1 MKVRQPGRV
10 TRIASGC
17 SESEIA
23 QEQKW
28 FDEYVVPLSN
38 RFEIHFTPQY
48 NVVKNYVYFNK
59 PFGVRHWMEHA
70 THLGLNSDG
79 KTVHNEDTVV
89 IVLDPDMILLRPV
102 THDFSNEL
110 ETIVNEFRRDGEEA
124 TMLVTHGKPFAQ
136 IYGIGD
142 YWRKFNLTAIAGSD
156 SPAHLVTEQDGRG
169 YYPAGPPYLATA
181 RDMYQISLK
190 WTEFARPVH
199 LEYPHLLAEMFAYCI
214 AAAHLK
220 LPHQMIESLMISN
233 VGAGGEG
240 WALVDAIETAEEI
253 CPFAME
259 PNHDRYPLPTVI
271 HYCQRYLVGSSF
283 FAKREMPHDFF
294 TCESPLLLEPQ
305 SNLATLDFTLSM
317 DIFEQKET
325 LDKRTAKRDAFMIC
339 AIIAALNNASLYF
352 KEQHCENPNKQKSL
366 DLHSKPKPKLSLFKN
381 TSALSLFKNTSALL

>member
-1 MKVRQPGRV
+1 
-10 TRIASGC
+10 
-17 SESEIA
+17 
-23 QEQKW
+23 
-28 FDEYVVPLSN
+28 
-38 RFEIHFTPQY
+38 
-48 NVVKNYVYFNK
+48 VVKNYVYFNK

-110 ETIVNEFRRDGEEA
+110 ETIVNEFRWDGEEA

-233 VGAGGEG
+233 VGAAGEG
-240 WALVDAIETAEEI
+240 WPFVDAIETAEEI

-305 SNLATLDFTLSM
+305 SNLATLEFALSM
-317 DIFEQKET
+317 EIFEQKET
-325 LDKRTAKRDAFMIC
+325 LDKRTAKRNAFMIC

-366 DLHSKPKPKLSLFKN
+366 DLHSKPKPKFSLFKN